1 VEVKPAGG
9 VFTPLAVVSFEPFE
23 AEPLRGGSATKVVL
37 TGKSGTLVRG
47 VQAIRFTAGRVPTSV
62 DGAFVWREVDV
73 SGVSASAPSRR

>member
-1 VEVKPAGG
+1 MQSTDLLERR
-9 VFTPLAVVSFEPFE
+9 PLGLPNVGA
-23 AEPLRGGSATKVVL
+23 
-37 TGKSGTLVRG
+37 LVRG